1 MKNEPI
7 PFPFQTGL
15 PDGESHPLGE
25 QRIAKLEQALVTPNA
40 DGSYHSEFGAHG
52 VLAQWQRGRKADR
65 APFRRPSG
73 AYGWIRFFRSGW
85 IDGGYREVPLTRA
98 EAVLETLL
106 DDTERAERQRAE
118 ATVRCAICQQE
129 TDATDVFL
137 RWFSFPYRRRAPGAV
152 RSVRGDPHE
161 TRRAWLCEGCQQA
174 IVRGR
179 VTRNPG

>member
-15 PDGESHPLGE
+15 PGEEQHPLGE
-25 QRIAKLEQALVTPNA
+25 QRIAKLEQALLTPA
-40 DGSYHSEFGAHG
+40 WDGGYRSEVGAHG
-52 VLAQWQRGRKADR
+52 VLASWQRGRKADR

-73 AYGWIRFFRSGW
+73 AYGWIHFSRAGW
-85 IDGGYREVPLTRA
+85 VEGGYMRMPLTRA

-106 DDTERAERQRAE
+106 DDAERAERHRAE
-118 ATVRCAICQQE
+118 VTVRCAICQQE
-129 TDATDVFL
+129 TDATDVIL
-137 RWFSFPYRRRAPGAV
+137 RWYSFPYRRRAPGAV
-152 RSVRGDPHE
+152 RSVRGEPQE